1 MEYQGQELEAF
12 DKAKIFQKYI
22 FFQIKKYFKN
32 GIFEV
37 GAGLGSF
44 SKEYIND
51 YQDIHLSDLDTQNFK
66 TLKKIFRKK
75 NKDLQEKI
83 QDTSLKYNTIVYLNV
98 LEHIK
103 EDTKEINDW

>member
-12 DKAKIFQKYI
+12 DKAKFFRNI

-37 GAGLGSF
+37 GILGSF

-51 YQDIHLSDLDTQNFK
+51 YQ
-66 TLKKIFRKK
+66 IF
-75 NKDLQEKI
+75 I
-83 QDTSLKYNTIVYLNV
+83 
-98 LEHIK
+98 
-103 EDTKEINDW
+103 

>member
-37 GAGLGSF
+37 GAGLGVF
-44 SKEYIND
+44 QKNILM
-51 YQDIHLSDLDTQNFK
+51 II
-66 TLKKIFRKK
+66 KIF
-75 NKDLQEKI
+75 I
-83 QDTSLKYNTIVYLNV
+83 
-98 LEHIK
+98 
-103 EDTKEINDW
+103 

>member
-66 TLKKIFRKK
+66 TLKKKFSEKK
-75 NKDLQEKI
+75 IKISQEKI
-83 QDTSLKYNTIVYLNV
+83 QDTDLKYNTIVYLNE
-98 LEHIK
+98 LIFLFL
-103 EDTKEINDW
+103 ICYY